1 MRSRLVA
8 RGWFLA
14 ALLGV
19 LVLLIGSAR
28 PWVHA
33 RSEDAVVG
41 AASLTVTGSELSP
54 AVPAAALLAGA
65 AVLAGLVGSAVV
77 RRLAG
82 VCLVLAA
89 VVAGVPVLGLLRD
102 PAAAA
107 GPVLAE
113 RTAITGAAE
122 GTRQVQ
128 AEVTWVVYAA
138 LLAVLCLALA
148 GLLRLLPVATGQRAG
163 TVVRG
168 GGPSA
173 DGGPDHPVTDHAAT
187 PRADGY
193 GSAAWEQLSAGEDPT
208 ADGPAGE
215 AGDGPGEH
223 GPPRG

>member
-138 LLAVLCLALA
+138 LLAVLCLAVA
-148 GLLRLLPVATGQRAG
+148 GLLRLLPVAAGQRPG
-163 TVVRG
+163 TVVGG
-168 GGPSA
+168 GGPSG
-173 DGGPDHPVTDHAAT
+173 DGGENRPVADHGDT
-187 PRADGY
+187 PRDGY

-215 AGDGPGEH
+215 AGDGPGEQA
-223 GPPRG
+223 PPRG